1 MDSLIQMLPDEGA
14 GDSFVAVIKVIGV
27 GGGGCN
33 AVEHMISRQ
42 TRGVTFIAANT
53 DRQALMKSHADVLI
67 PLGETGLGAG
77 AKPEVGAASAE
88 QAADAIRE
96 ALEGTNLL
104 FITAGMGGG
113 TGTGAAPVIARIAKS
128 MGILTVGVVTKPFF
142 YEGSRRM
149 RNAEQGIVRL
159 NEHVDSL
166 IIILNDKLEDEVGG
180 SALMTDC
187 FAAANDVLFRACNGI
202 AEIIHTPGLINVD
215 YEDLRTVMSARGTAL
230 MGLATAEGPDRAK
243 IASEKAIA
251 CPLLEGA
258 NLQGAMGLLVYI
270 TASEGTM
277 TQSEIRQV
285 MSIMRNFTN
294 PDANVVFGT
303 AFDNNMGD
311 SMRVTVVATG
321 LAGETKPESSIP
333 EVAAPAMKK
342 QPQAQR
348 PFGAPGIAPA
358 ARSQAPAAAPA
369 TRSFSSARSLFRNA
383 APARPEPKPEPPVEQ
398 PRQSVFVK
406 PVAAPAQPEP
416 APAPVQAAVSPE
428 PSAVPNAPAPEVQ
441 APAPAPAPEPKAA
454 TVPLFRPISEIAT
467 GAAPQPEGEENGP
480 TQEEQHGGN
489 LFSAVPS
496 FFRKNRP

>member
-128 MGILTVGVVTKPFF
+128 LGILTVGVVTKPFF

-149 RNAEQGIVRL
+149 RNAEEGIVRL

-348 PFGAPGIAPA
+348 PFAASGISSAHRA
-358 ARSQAPAAAPA
+358 ETPAAAPA
-369 TRSFSSARSLFRNA
+369 TRSFSSAKSLFRNS
-383 APARPEPKPEPPVEQ
+383 APAKPEPRPEPPVEQ
-398 PRQSVFVK
+398 PTQAVFTR
-406 PVAAPAQPEP
+406 PESMQAPSQAAP
-416 APAPVQAAVSPE
+416 QAAAAPE
-428 PSAVPNAPAPEVQ
+428 PSAVQNAPSAAAQEPASAPE
-441 APAPAPAPEPKAA
+441 KAA

-467 GAAPQPEGEENGP
+467 GAAPLPDAEESSP
-480 TQEEQHGGN
+480 AQDEQHNGN

>member
-1 MDSLIQMLPDEGA
+1 MTSLIQMLPSEES

-33 AVEHMISRQ
+33 AVEHMITRQ
-42 TRGVTFIAANT
+42 TRGITFIAANT
-53 DRQALMKSHADVLI
+53 DRQALMKSHADVLV
-67 PLGETGLGAG
+67 PLGESGLGAG
-77 AKPEVGAASAE
+77 AKPEVGAACAE

-113 TGTGAAPVIARIAKS
+113 TGTGAAPVIASIAKS

-142 YEGSRRM
+142 FEGARRM
-149 RNAEQGIVRL
+149 RNAEKGIVKL
-159 NEHVDSL
+159 NEYVDCL
-166 IIILNDKLEDEVGG
+166 ITILNDKLEDEVGG
-180 SALMTDC
+180 TALMTDC
-187 FAAANDVLFRACNGI
+187 FAAANDVLYRACNGI

-215 YEDLRTVMSARGTAL
+215 FEDLRTVMSSRGTAL

-270 TASEGTM
+270 TASDGSM

-303 AFDNNMGD
+303 AFDNSMGE
-311 SMRVTVVATG
+311 SLRVTVVATG
-321 LAGETKPESSIP
+321 LAGETKPENSIP
-333 EVAAPAMKK
+333 AVAAPAMGLK
-342 QPQAQR
+342 QPQYAYA
-348 PFGAPGIAPA
+348 APGIAPA
-358 ARSQAPAAAPA
+358 SPAPSDVPQFGSSFQNPSAAE
-369 TRSFSSARSLFRNA
+369 
-383 APARPEPKPEPPVEQ
+383 PEP
-398 PRQSVFVK
+398 
-406 PVAAPAQPEP
+406 QPELNEPMQPIQPSFIKPTPETEQFQGLPPQEPQFEPEQEPDAGLREEVP
-416 APAPVQAAVSPE
+416 AEPE
-428 PSAVPNAPAPEVQ
+428 QRS
-441 APAPAPAPEPKAA
+441 A

-467 GAAPQPEGEENGP
+467 GAAAQPEEPEIRPDSEE
-480 TQEEQHGGN
+480 HRSGN

-496 FFRKNRP
+496 FFRRNRS